1 MANMLITRVPF
12 SGFYGTIWESEID
25 QEMERFC
32 EYEADEREAENGIP
46 QELRLSESEFSDILF
61 RCFNSS
67 IAHEKIAEWYVS
79 AYSETVKAETGIDLH
94 LRYESMSSPKYYNF
108 ETDRLFA
115 YIPEKT
121 VKALFALSKKE
132 KHERL
137 KARVKEC
144 FTSRS
149 GFISH
154 YSNDILDDE
163 WSCPVTDWDHNQIC
177 TLIEAIAG
185 IDESDNWEALYYRT
199 FGDEGG
205 YQAFESAVDWKAFD
219 ETVSELRDEKA
230 EELRAEMEAN
240 GIEWIP
246 PYRCPETLD
255 LFAGVANV

>member
-1 MANMLITRVPF
+1 MADLITRVPF
-12 SGFYGTIWESEID
+12 SGFYGTVWDSEID
-25 QEMERFC
+25 NEMERFC
-32 EYEADEREAENGIP
+32 EYEAEERQAEDGIP
-46 QELRLSESEFSDILF
+46 KDLRLSESEYSDILF
-61 RCFNSS
+61 RCFNVR
-67 IAHEKIAEWYVS
+67 IAHEKIAECYVS
-79 AYSETVKAETGIDLH
+79 AYSETVKDETGIDLR
-94 LRYESMSSPKYYNF
+94 LRYESMSSPAYYNF

-115 YIPEKT
+115 YIPAKV

-137 KARVKEC
+137 IKRIKET

-185 IDESDNWEALYYRT
+185 DIDESDHFESLYYRT

-205 YQAFESAVDWKAFD
+205 YQAFESAVDWKALD
-219 ETVSELRDEKA
+219 ESVNELREEKA
-230 EELRAEMEAN
+230 EELRAEAEAD
-240 GIEWIP
+240 GVEWIP
-246 PYRCPETLD
+246 PYRCSETRD
-255 LFAGVANV
+255 LFANL